1 MKISSAESVR
11 KTVGNNTAKV
21 VYYYME
27 GCPYCIKTT
36 PLWNKV
42 KKMGFPYKF
51 YEVEHETIPSEFG
64 ISGFPQFHIRE
75 KDGTVRVVEG
85 SRDTVKELQSALG
98 LKSGGGRFRTRRSVN
113 AIRKGLRRSRR
124 VNVGL

>member
-1 MKISSAESVR
+1 MDNKDKVRDLIKSS
-11 KTVGNNTAKV
+11 KPKV
-21 VYYYME
+21 VYYHLE
-27 GCPYCIKTT
+27 GCPYCIKTR
-36 PLWNKV
+36 PLWDKI
-42 KKMGFPYKF
+42 KKMKYPYAF
-51 YEVEHETIPSEFG
+51 YSVESSNIPEEFG

-98 LKSGGGRFRTRRSVN
+98 LKSGGRRLRTRRFVN